1 MGMHSESKAC
11 VCPLRGVKD
20 VYLKQ
25 IELENFKSFG
35 GKLTI
40 PLMEGYMAVTGPN
53 GSGKSNI
60 TDAILFVLGPKSSK
74 AVRAGKLTD
83 LIFDGG
89 KSKGKSGY
97 TKVSLVFDN
106 ADRMMPWDDD
116 TVRLTR
122 YVKISDNG
130 TDYSSY
136 FYVNDRK
143 SSLTEFDSLLTK
155 ARISA
160 DGYNM
165 VQQGDVTRIVQM
177 GNMERRRVLDAIS
190 GIASYDADIEKAKG
204 EREEAETNLDRIS
217 IVVEELEKQIEKLEK
232 DKEDAKKYIETQ
244 NLLEM
249 AKAQSVHRQL
259 QIEEAKLE
267 GLNEQIA
274 SITKDIQTLSDRK
287 ESLKKEYAEN
297 ESAVRAKEKEIE
309 DRVGPEYREIKN
321 KIEAAKISMATQ
333 KDRAERAAEDVEEHE
348 AMKKEIEE
356 SVAENQAECGDI
368 SGKLS
373 ETSARLEECE
383 KKLAD
388 AKAEDA
394 KIREEMSKHG
404 GEHTKLQNRL
414 NELETQIDTK
424 EKEEHEAEVASAKAE
439 ALAEEIRRSQAALD
453 ERLKS
458 ADFDIKDAE
467 WNLKEVK
474 QEAGPMGGPE
484 DISKKI
490 MEAKRKEAELE
501 RQESELKEAIRRLDS
516 QYSELMAEKKVSNR
530 MNKGDEAVDAIIEL
544 RNKGM
549 ATGIHGTVQELAT
562 VQPGYET
569 ALSVAAG
576 GKMKSI
582 VVDDDQVASDCISYL
597 KKEKLGRVTFL
608 PINKMISGK
617 PRAKAIMTVKQT
629 EGYAT
634 DLIDYDQK
642 YADVFWYVF
651 QDTMVVNTI
660 AEARAL
666 MGGVRLVTK
675 SGELVEASGAMTGG
689 TLNLQNVLKF
699 GAASESKLDEVGAK
713 LRAAND
719 SLDILRV
726 KLKEIR
732 DGIRAMDDEMRKL
745 SSAGMG
751 AQAKIGQLTARISEL
766 KRSRQ
771 QLADEFSSKK
781 KECDEAEKQYSGFK
795 RSLDGIS
802 ASLTAMRNERT
813 EVRER
818 IAAIAPAEIQERMQR
833 VRDSVYDRTNEASEL
848 RSQKNA
854 FETEISGLGKQ
865 RESLEAQLRSAA
877 KKIAE
882 CREDIAAY
890 GKEIERMTV
899 ELEALRMIETEMES
913 GIKGLRDERDALV
926 EMGYKLSSERGS
938 VQEKIETKEGIR
950 SSNEA
955 QISIVNENLL
965 QIKAEIAGI
974 KIEVQLPIPSEEELK
989 RTIRS
994 CENIFARIGNVNLR
1008 AIEDYEERKTRYD
1021 SLIADVNKLKNQIKE
1036 LSDLT
1041 DSLNSQKKGLFMQS
1055 YDAVNKNFKQ
1065 IYEQLSGGG
1074 EAFMGL
1080 EDEKDPFLGGLTI
1093 NAKPKNGKLLRLEAL
1108 SGGEKSLTALAFIFA
1123 IQEYQPSPFYVLDEV
1138 DMFLDSVNAEMV
1150 ARRVKESS
1158 GKAQF
1163 IQVSLRKVTLAM
1175 ADHLIGVTRPPSGI
1189 SKVIMQPDLAE
1200 VSKYEEEA
1208 LRKQETET

>member
-1 MGMHSESKAC
+1 
-11 VCPLRGVKD
+11 
-20 VYLKQ
+20 
-25 IELENFKSFG
+25 
-35 GKLTI
+35 
-40 PLMEGYMAVTGPN
+40 MAVTGPN

-89 KSKGKSGY
+89 KSKSKSGY

-116 TVRLTR
+116 IVRLTR

-130 TDYSSY
+130 IDYSSY

-177 GNMERRRVLDAIS
+177 GNMERRRVMDSIS
-190 GIASYDADIEKAKG
+190 GIASYDADLEKARG
-204 EREEAETNLDRIS
+204 ERQEAELNLERIS
-217 IVVEELEKQIEKLEK
+217 IVIEELEKQIEKLEK

-244 NLLEM
+244 NMLEM
-249 AKAQSVHRQL
+249 AKAQSVHRQK
-259 QIEEAKLE
+259 QMEEAKLE
-267 GLNEQIA
+267 GLNELIA
-274 SITKDIQTLSDRK
+274 SIMKDIQVLSERK
-287 ESLKKEYAEN
+287 EAIKKEYAAN
-297 ESAVRAKEKEIE
+297 EVAVKAKEKEIE
-309 DRVGPEYREIKN
+309 DRVGPEYKEIKG
-321 KIEAAKISMATQ
+321 KIEKAKIDMAMQ
-333 KDRAERAAEDVEEHE
+333 KDRSERAEEDIEEQESTKKELEEAINGNLAERD
-348 AMKKEIEE
+348 
-356 SVAENQAECGDI
+356 GL
-368 SGKLS
+368 SGTLS
-373 ETSARLEECE
+373 EVSKRLEVRE
-383 KKLAD
+383 KDLSA

-394 KIREEMSKHG
+394 KIREDMSKQG

-414 NELETQIDTK
+414 NELEVQIDSK
-424 EKEEHEAEVASAKAE
+424 EAAEHEAGIAAAKAE
-439 ALAEEIRRSQAALD
+439 TIAEEFRKSTIQLD
-453 ERLKS
+453 ERMQS

-474 QEAGPMGGPE
+474 QEASPMGGAD

-490 MEAKRKEAELE
+490 MESKRKEAELE
-501 RQESELKEAIRRLDS
+501 RQETELKEAIRRLES
-516 QYSELMAEKKVSNR
+516 EYSELQAEKKVSNR

-576 GKMKSI
+576 GKMKAI
-582 VVDDDQVASDCISYL
+582 VVSDDQVASDCISYL

-608 PINKMISGK
+608 PLNKMISGK

-634 DLIDYDQK
+634 DLIDYDEK
-642 YADVFWYVF
+642 YANVFWYVF
-651 QDTMVVNTI
+651 QDTLVVNTV

-666 MGGVRLVTK
+666 MGGIRLVTK
-675 SGELVEASGAMTGG
+675 GGELVEASGAMTGG
-689 TLNLQNVLKF
+689 TLNTQSIMKF
-699 GAASESKLDEVGAK
+699 GAASESKLDDVGAK

-719 SLDILRV
+719 ALDILRV
-726 KLKEIR
+726 KLRETR

-745 SSAGMG
+745 SSAGIG
-751 AQAKIGQLTARISEL
+751 AQAQIGQLTARISEL

-771 QLADEFSSKK
+771 LIADEISAKTKERNTAESQLSVLK
-781 KECDEAEKQYSGFK
+781 KELEE
-795 RSLDGIS
+795 IS
-802 ASLTAMRNERT
+802 ASLVSMRAERA

-818 IAAIAPAEIQERMQR
+818 ITEIAPAEMQERIQKA
-833 VRDSVYDRTNEASEL
+833 RDSIYKLSEEASEL
-848 RSQKNA
+848 RTQKNA
-854 FETEISGLGKQ
+854 LETEISGLNKQ
-865 RESLEAQLRSAA
+865 RESLEAQMRSVM
-877 KKIAE
+877 KKIKGS
-882 CREDIAAY
+882 REDIAGYA
-890 GKEIERMTV
+890 KEMERITI
-899 ELEALRMIETEMES
+899 ELEALRKIEKEMEA
-913 GIKGLRDERDALV
+913 GIEGLRDERDALV
-926 EMGYKLSSERGS
+926 EKGYKLDGERES
-938 VQEKIETKEGIR
+938 AQEKMGTKDSIKT
-950 SSNEA
+950 STEA
-955 QISIVNENLL
+955 QINIAKGNLA
-965 QIKAEIAGI
+965 QIEAEIAEI
-974 KIEVQLPIPSEEELK
+974 KIEVNLPVPSEEEIK

-994 CENIFARIGNVNLR
+994 CENVLSRIGNVNLR
-1008 AIEDYEERKTRYD
+1008 AIEDYEERKGRYD
-1021 SLIADVNKLKNQIKE
+1021 SLMADVNKLKNQIKE

-1055 YDAVNKNFKQ
+1055 YNAVNANFKQ
-1065 IYEQLSGGG
+1065 VYEQLSGGG

-1080 EDEKDPFLGGLTI
+1080 ENEDDPFLGGLTI

-1150 ARRVKESS
+1150 ARRIKESS
-1158 GKAQF
+1158 RRAQF
-1163 IQVSLRKVTLAM
+1163 IQVSLRKVTLAT

-1189 SKVIMQPDLAE
+1189 SKVIIQPDLAE

-1208 LRKQETET
+1208 LKKQETET